1 MHTHDNPALFFR
13 TWSLALLALV
23 AITTAPVA
31 AEDEEWQPPAPMPT
45 SFDWIQMTSL
55 EWLKGELISMYDD
68 SMEFDSDEFDMQTVD
83 WGDVKEVRTKGIMQ
97 VAFEDG
103 TIAIGQL
110 FIDQDTV
117 RIIGDDEQQFAR
129 SGVLSIT
136 AGAPKEINYWS
147 IKASLGANL
156 REGNT
161 EQLET
166 TSKATM
172 VRRTPNNRINIDWLA
187 TFNQTD
193 GETAA
198 DNQRARAGWD
208 RYFSKRFYWTP
219 VYGEWYRDPFINIAH
234 RWTLGMGAGYE
245 IINTPKI
252 TWDVNGG
259 LAYQITRFD
268 SVEEG
273 EDDSANTPAL
283 VLGTAYD
290 HELTKWMDYM
300 FSYSLMIVN
309 KQSGTYTHHLETGL
323 ELELTRLLD
332 FDITF
337 IWDRIENPQPDAD
350 GVVPKQD
357 DYRLVFFLGFDF

>member
-1 MHTHDNPALFFR
+1 MQSSLISERSAGA
-13 TWSLALLALV
+13 WCLALAALI
-23 AITTAPVA
+23 ATTAAPISA
-31 AEDEEWQPPAPMPT
+31 ADEEWQPAAPMPT
-45 SFDWIQMTSL
+45 SFDWIQMASL

-68 SMEFDSDEFDMQTVD
+68 SLEFDSDEFDMQTVD
-83 WGDVKEVRTKGIMQ
+83 WGDVKEVRTKGTMQ

-117 RIIGDDEQQFAR
+117 RIIGDGEQQFAR

-147 IKASLGANL
+147 IKASVGANL

-166 TSKATM
+166 TSKATI
-172 VRRTPNNRINIDWLA
+172 VRRTPKNRINIDWLA
-187 TFNQTD
+187 TFNRTD

-198 DNQRARAGWD
+198 DNQRANAGWN

-219 VYGEWYRDPFINIAH
+219 VYGEWYRDPFVNIAN
-234 RWTLGMGAGYE
+234 RWTVGMGAGYE
-245 IINTPKI
+245 IIDTSKI

-259 LAYQITRFD
+259 LAYQTTLFD

-283 VLGTAYD
+283 VLGTSYD
-290 HELTKWMDYM
+290 HELTKWMDYL

-309 KQSGTYTHHLETGL
+309 EQSGTYTHHLETGL
-323 ELELTRLLD
+323 ELDITRLLD

-337 IWDRIENPQPDAD
+337 IWDRIENPQPDSD
-350 GVVPKQD
+350 GIVPKQD